1 MKHNLTLEGMAFR
14 LRPIEDVDASLVL
27 NLRSNPNLNRFLH
40 VTSTRLEDQLIWL
53 ADYYRRPGD
62 YYFVVERR
70 ETGETEGVVSI
81 YNIDAT
87 NKSGEWGRWIL
98 RPGSLAA
105 VESALL
111 IYRCAFELLDL
122 ERVYCRTVAD
132 NSSVVSFHDSCG
144 ITDRFLLQGY
154 FELGGQRVDAFE
166 HGVKRKDWPEVA
178 LGLENLARIIAQ
190 RLNRG

>member
-14 LRPIEDVDASLVL
+14 LRPIEDVDASLIL

-40 VTSTRLEDQLIWL
+40 VTSTLLEDQLIWL
-53 ADYYRRPGD
+53 SDYYIRPGD

-70 ETGETEGVVSI
+70 ETGEAEGVVSI

-98 RPGSLAA
+98 RQGSLAA
-105 VESALL
+105 AESALL
-111 IYRCAFELLDL
+111 IYRCGFELLGL

-144 ITDRFLLQGY
+144 IRDRVLLKNY
-154 FELGGQRVDAFE
+154 FDLGGQRVDAVE
-166 HGVKRKDWPEVA
+166 HGVKRQNWPDVA
-178 LGLENLARIIAQ
+178 LGLENLARIVAQ